1 MLAAVSRPNYPRI
14 GVIAKTRT
22 PVPSAVVDEV

>member
-1 MLAAVSRPNYPRI
+1 MLAAVSSPNWPRI
-14 GVIAKTRT
+14 GVVAKTST